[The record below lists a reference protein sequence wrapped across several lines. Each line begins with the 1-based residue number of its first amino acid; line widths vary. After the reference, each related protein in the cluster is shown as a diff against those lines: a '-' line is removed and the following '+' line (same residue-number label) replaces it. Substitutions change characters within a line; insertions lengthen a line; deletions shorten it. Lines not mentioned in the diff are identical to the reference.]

1 MEGHL
6 KGSRLNLVIR
16 ANSVELHDNGAT
28 QDSIVKSVKI
38 QKGDVETALKECYI
52 FLNENKS
59 LQTDINLSIPNEHIK
74 FFIKH
79 IDGKGDEDN
88 INLVAENFLK
98 NEKNIDIST
107 ILYNIVGTGDL
118 LEISVINREQLLE
131 AITFIEKIGFK
142 IVNAVG
148 NFDDHKRSFV
158 FDTKLEFEEKSR
170 FGEVAPSEIVLA
182 VIKFASSITS
192 KMFSTNSWINFRASR
207 SFPIFGIALIATIT
221 LALAY
226 FDRFSKNETLV
237 NSEILIEKKVTTKK
251 EKKKT
256 EKEILKPVNVFL
268 LSQKINFLPNQDNSS
283 TELARRSDE
292 YKSTILPAKLANKS
306 LASKSIHWQSEDLI
320 KADQSELKINSPNLQ
335 IVGRYDTDFFTR
347 SSQDK
352 LLISNYEARYTNDPL
367 VNFSSNFSLT
377 LDNEAAYSRPD
388 LNLRSPLNE
397 IDIIKLPKVEFD
409 TSKNT
414 PLTNDKKI
422 QKTPPSRLMAIDAWE
437 KKKFDRMAA
446 NFQIIFDNKLPA
458 RPRIRPNKY
467 PFEIKEI
474 PKEYARPRVRPDGI
488 EELAANSQIFS
499 DSQLGQSIKPKVR
512 PKFRKRIVVS
522 DYSEEG
528 DEASVTG
535 TISNAATKKS
545 IVKLA
550 TQKNAINKR
559 ELNVLSIYSRGSEK
573 RAIVLF
579 PTGQTKLVKV
589 GDRLDGGR
597 VAAIGTTEIRYI
609 KGGNNLVL
617 KIPQG

>member
-16 ANSVELHDNGAT
+16 ANSVELHDNSAT
-28 QDSIVKSVKI
+28 HDSVVKSVKI

-52 FLNENKS
+52 FLNENKN
-59 LQTDINLSIPNEHIK
+59 LRTDINLSIPNEHIK
-74 FFIKH
+74 FFIKNL
-79 IDGKGDEDN
+79 DRKDDEDN
-88 INLVAENFLK
+88 VNLIAEYFLK
-98 NEKNIDIST
+98 NEKNIDVST
-107 ILYNIVGTGDL
+107 ILYNIIRTGNL

-142 IVNAVG
+142 VINAVG
-148 NFDDHKRSFV
+148 NFEDHKRSFV
-158 FDTKLEFEEKSR
+158 FDTKLEFEGKSR
-170 FGEVAPSEIVLA
+170 FGALA
-182 VIKFASSITS
+182 HSKIILAGIKFANSITS
-192 KMFSTNSWINFRASR
+192 KIFNTNFWINFRTIRGFS
-207 SFPIFGIALIATIT
+207 IYGIALIATIT

-226 FDRFSKNETLV
+226 FDRSFENETLV
-237 NSEILIEKKVTTKK
+237 NSEIQIEKAVISR
-251 EKKKT
+251 
-256 EKEILKPVNVFL
+256 KEIKTPLNVVL
-268 LSQKINFLPNQDNSS
+268 SSQKLNFSTNQDHTS
-283 TELARRSDE
+283 TELARIANE

-352 LLISNYEARYTNDPL
+352 LLISNYEAKYTNDPS
-367 VNFSSNFSLT
+367 VNFSSDFSLT

-388 LNLRSPLNE
+388 LNLRSPLNKTE
-397 IDIIKLPKVEFD
+397 IIKLPKEEFD

-414 PLTNDKKI
+414 SLTNDKKI
-422 QKTPPSRLMAIDAWE
+422 QKTPPSRLMAIDALE

-458 RPRIRPNKY
+458 RPKIRPNKY
-467 PFEIKEI
+467 PFEIKET
-474 PKEYARPRVRPDGI
+474 PQEYARPRVRPDEI

-512 PKFRKRIVVS
+512 PKFRKRIVAS

-559 ELNVLSIYSRGSEK
+559 KLNVLSIYSRGSEK

-617 KIPQG
+617 KIPKG

>member
-16 ANSVELHDNGAT
+16 ANSVELHDNSAT
-28 QDSIVKSVKI
+28 HDSVVKSVKI

-52 FLNENKS
+52 FLNENKN
-59 LQTDINLSIPNEHIK
+59 LRTDINLSIPNEHIK
-74 FFIKH
+74 FFIKNL
-79 IDGKGDEDN
+79 DRKDDEDN
-88 INLVAENFLK
+88 VKLIAEYFLK
-98 NEKNIDIST
+98 NEKNIDVST
-107 ILYNIVGTGDL
+107 ILYNIIRTGNL

-142 IVNAVG
+142 VINAVG
-148 NFDDHKRSFV
+148 NFEDHKRSFV
-158 FDTKLEFEEKSR
+158 FDTKLEFEGKSR
-170 FGEVAPSEIVLA
+170 FGALAHSKIIPA
-182 VIKFASSITS
+182 VIKFANSITS
-192 KMFSTNSWINFRASR
+192 KIVNTNFWINFRTVRGFS
-207 SFPIFGIALIATIT
+207 IFGIALIATIT

-226 FDRFSKNETLV
+226 FDRSFENETLV
-237 NSEILIEKKVTTKK
+237 NSELQIEKAVITR
-251 EKKKT
+251 
-256 EKEILKPVNVFL
+256 KEIKTPLSVVL
-268 LSQKINFLPNQDNSS
+268 LSQKINFPTNQDHTS
-283 TELARRSDE
+283 TELARVANE

-306 LASKSIHWQSEDLI
+306 LASKLIHWQSEDLI

-422 QKTPPSRLMAIDAWE
+422 QKTPPSRLMAIDALE

-458 RPRIRPNKY
+458 RPKIRPNKY
-467 PFEIKEI
+467 PFEIKET
-474 PKEYARPRVRPDGI
+474 PQEYARPRVRPDEI

-512 PKFRKRIVVS
+512 PKFRKRIVAS

-559 ELNVLSIYSRGSEK
+559 KLNVLSIYSRGSEK

>member
-16 ANSVELHDNGAT
+16 ANSVELHDNSAT
-28 QDSIVKSVKI
+28 HDSVVKSVKI

-52 FLNENKS
+52 FLNENKN
-59 LQTDINLSIPNEHIK
+59 LRTDINLSIPNEHIK
-74 FFIKH
+74 FFIKNL
-79 IDGKGDEDN
+79 DRKDDEDN
-88 INLVAENFLK
+88 VKLIAEYFLK
-98 NEKNIDIST
+98 NEKNIDVST
-107 ILYNIVGTGDL
+107 ILYNIIRTGNL

-142 IVNAVG
+142 VINAVG
-148 NFDDHKRSFV
+148 NFEDHKRSFV
-158 FDTKLEFEEKSR
+158 FDTKLEFEGKSR
-170 FGEVAPSEIVLA
+170 FGALAHSNIIPA
-182 VIKFASSITS
+182 VIKFANSITS
-192 KMFSTNSWINFRASR
+192 KIINTNFWINFRTVRGFS
-207 SFPIFGIALIATIT
+207 IFGIALIATIT

-226 FDRFSKNETLV
+226 FDRSFENETLV
-237 NSEILIEKKVTTKK
+237 NSELQIEKAVITR
-251 EKKKT
+251 
-256 EKEILKPVNVFL
+256 KEIKTPLSVVL
-268 LSQKINFLPNQDNSS
+268 LSQKINFPTNQDHTS
-283 TELARRSDE
+283 TELARVANE
-292 YKSTILPAKLANKS
+292 YKSTFLPAKLANKS
-306 LASKSIHWQSEDLI
+306 LTSKLIHWQSEDLI

-422 QKTPPSRLMAIDAWE
+422 QKTPPSRLMAIDALE

-458 RPRIRPNKY
+458 RPKIRPNKY
-467 PFEIKEI
+467 PFEIKET
-474 PKEYARPRVRPDGI
+474 PQEYARPRVRPDEI

-512 PKFRKRIVVS
+512 PKFRKRIVAS

-559 ELNVLSIYSRGSEK
+559 KLNVLSIYSRGSEK

>member
-16 ANSVELHDNGAT
+16 ANSVELHDNSAT
-28 QDSIVKSVKI
+28 HDSVVKSVKI

-52 FLNENKS
+52 FLNENKN
-59 LQTDINLSIPNEHIK
+59 LRTDINLSIPNEHIK
-74 FFIKH
+74 FFIKNL
-79 IDGKGDEDN
+79 DRKDDEDN
-88 INLVAENFLK
+88 VKLIAEYFLK
-98 NEKNIDIST
+98 NEKNIDVST
-107 ILYNIVGTGDL
+107 ILYNIIRTGNL

-142 IVNAVG
+142 VINAVG
-148 NFDDHKRSFV
+148 NFEDHKRSFV
-158 FDTKLEFEEKSR
+158 FDTKLEFEGKSR
-170 FGEVAPSEIVLA
+170 FGALAHSKIIPA
-182 VIKFASSITS
+182 VIKFANSITS
-192 KMFSTNSWINFRASR
+192 KIVNTNFWINFRTVRGFS
-207 SFPIFGIALIATIT
+207 IFGIALIATIT

-226 FDRFSKNETLV
+226 FDRSFENKTLV
-237 NSEILIEKKVTTKK
+237 NSELQIEKAVITR
-251 EKKKT
+251 
-256 EKEILKPVNVFL
+256 KEIKTPLSVVL
-268 LSQKINFLPNQDNSS
+268 LSQKINFPTNQDHTS
-283 TELARRSDE
+283 TELARVANE

-306 LASKSIHWQSEDLI
+306 LASKLIHWQSEDLI

-335 IVGRYDTDFFTR
+335 IVGRSDTDFLTR
-347 SSQDK
+347 SSQNK
-352 LLISNYEARYTNDPL
+352 LIISNYEARYTNDPS

-422 QKTPPSRLMAIDAWE
+422 QKTPPSRLMAIDALE

-446 NFQIIFDNKLPA
+446 NFQLIFDNKLPA
-458 RPRIRPNKY
+458 RPKIRPNKY
-467 PFEIKEI
+467 PFEIKET
-474 PKEYARPRVRPDGI
+474 PQEYARPRVRPDEI

-512 PKFRKRIVVS
+512 PKFRKRIVAS

-559 ELNVLSIYSRGSEK
+559 KLNVLSIYSRGSEK

>member
-1 MEGHL
+1 L

-16 ANSVELHDNGAT
+16 ANSVELHDNSAT
-28 QDSIVKSVKI
+28 HDSAIKSVKI

-52 FLNENKS
+52 FLNENKN
-59 LQTDINLSIPNEHIK
+59 LRTDINLSIPNEHIK
-74 FFIKH
+74 FFIKNL
-79 IDGKGDEDN
+79 DRKDDEDN
-88 INLVAENFLK
+88 VKLIAEYFLK
-98 NEKNIDIST
+98 NEKNIDVST
-107 ILYNIVGTGDL
+107 ILYNIIRTGNL

-142 IVNAVG
+142 VINAVG
-148 NFDDHKRSFV
+148 NFEDHKRSFV
-158 FDTKLEFEEKSR
+158 FDTKLEFEGKSR
-170 FGEVAPSEIVLA
+170 FGALA
-182 VIKFASSITS
+182 HSKIILAGIKFANSITS
-192 KMFSTNSWINFRASR
+192 KIFNTNFWINFRTIRGFS
-207 SFPIFGIALIATIT
+207 IYGIALIATIT

-226 FDRFSKNETLV
+226 FDRSFENETLV
-237 NSEILIEKKVTTKK
+237 NSEIQIEKAVISR
-251 EKKKT
+251 
-256 EKEILKPVNVFL
+256 KEIKTPLNVVL
-268 LSQKINFLPNQDNSS
+268 SSQKLNFSTNQDHTS
-283 TELARRSDE
+283 TELARIANE

-352 LLISNYEARYTNDPL
+352 LLISNYEAKYTNDPS
-367 VNFSSNFSLT
+367 VNFSSDFSLT

-388 LNLRSPLNE
+388 LNLRSLLNKTE
-397 IDIIKLPKVEFD
+397 IIKLPKEEFD

-414 PLTNDKKI
+414 SLTNDKKI
-422 QKTPPSRLMAIDAWE
+422 QKTPPSRLMAIDASE

-458 RPRIRPNKY
+458 RPKIRPNKY
-467 PFEIKEI
+467 PFEIKET
-474 PKEYARPRVRPDGI
+474 PQEYARPKVRPNEI

-512 PKFRKRIVVS
+512 PKFRKRIVAS

-559 ELNVLSIYSRGSEK
+559 KLNVLSIYSRGSEK

>member
-16 ANSVELHDNGAT
+16 ANSVELHDNSAT
-28 QDSIVKSVKI
+28 HDSVVKSVKI

-52 FLNENKS
+52 FLNENKN
-59 LQTDINLSIPNEHIK
+59 LRTDINLSIPNEHIK
-74 FFIKH
+74 FFIKNL
-79 IDGKGDEDN
+79 DRKDDEDN
-88 INLVAENFLK
+88 VKLIAEYFLK
-98 NEKNIDIST
+98 NEKNIDVST
-107 ILYNIVGTGDL
+107 ILYNIIRTGNL

-142 IVNAVG
+142 VINAVG
-148 NFDDHKRSFV
+148 NFEDHKRSFV
-158 FDTKLEFEEKSR
+158 FDTKLEFEGKSR
-170 FGEVAPSEIVLA
+170 FGALAHSKIIPA
-182 VIKFASSITS
+182 VIKFANSITS
-192 KMFSTNSWINFRASR
+192 KIINTNFWINFRTVRGFS
-207 SFPIFGIALIATIT
+207 IFGIALIATIT

-226 FDRFSKNETLV
+226 FDRSFENETLV
-237 NSEILIEKKVTTKK
+237 NSELQIEKAVITR
-251 EKKKT
+251 
-256 EKEILKPVNVFL
+256 KEIKTPLSVVL
-268 LSQKINFLPNQDNSS
+268 LSQKINFPTNQDHTS
-283 TELARRSDE
+283 TELARVANE
-292 YKSTILPAKLANKS
+292 YKSTFLPAKLANKS
-306 LASKSIHWQSEDLI
+306 LTSKLIHWQSEDLI

-422 QKTPPSRLMAIDAWE
+422 QKTPPSRLMAIDALE

-458 RPRIRPNKY
+458 RPKIRPNKY
-467 PFEIKEI
+467 PFEIKET
-474 PKEYARPRVRPDGI
+474 PQEYARPRVRPDEI

-512 PKFRKRIVVS
+512 PKFRKRIVAS

-559 ELNVLSIYSRGSEK
+559 KLNVLSIYSRGSEK

>member
-1 MEGHL
+1 M
-6 KGSRLNLVIR
+6 
-16 ANSVELHDNGAT
+16 ELHDNGAT
-28 QDSIVKSVKI
+28 ADGVVKSVKI
-38 QKGDVETALKECYI
+38 QKGDVETALRECYI
-52 FLNENKS
+52 FLNENKR
-59 LQTDINLSIPNEHIK
+59 LNTDINLSIPNEHIK

-79 IDGKGDEDN
+79 MDGKGDEDN
-88 INLVAENFLK
+88 VNLIAENFLK

-107 ILYNIVGTGDL
+107 ILYNIVRTGDL

-142 IVNAVG
+142 VVNAVG

-158 FDTKLEFEEKSR
+158 FDTKLEFKGKSK
-170 FGEVAPSEIVLA
+170 FKEVAPSEIVLA
-182 VIKFASSITS
+182 VIKFANSIIS
-192 KMFSTNSWINFRASR
+192 KIFNTNFWINFQTVRGFS
-207 SFPIFGIALIATIT
+207 IFGIALIATIT

-226 FDRFSKNETLV
+226 FDRSFKKDTLV
-237 NSEILIEKKVTTKK
+237 NLEIQ
-251 EKKKT
+251 T
-256 EKEILKPVNVFL
+256 EKAVINRKEIKTPLNIFL
-268 LSQKINFLPNQDNSS
+268 LSQKINLPTNQDQTS

-320 KADQSELKINSPNLQ
+320 KADQSELKISSANLQ
-335 IVGRYDTDFFTR
+335 IVDRYDTDFFTR

-352 LLISNYEARYTNDPL
+352 LLISNYEARYTNDPS
-367 VNFSSNFSLT
+367 VNFLSNSSLI
-377 LDNEAAYSRPD
+377 LDIEASYSRPD
-388 LNLRSPLNE
+388 LNLRPPLNE
-397 IDIIKLPKVEFD
+397 IEIIKLPKVEFN

-414 PLTNDKKI
+414 FLTNDKKT
-422 QKTPPSRLMAIDAWE
+422 QKTLPSRLIAIDALE
-437 KKKFDRMAA
+437 KKKFDSMAA
-446 NFQIIFDNKLPA
+446 NFQIIFDRKLPA

-467 PFEIKEI
+467 PFEIKEV
-474 PKEYARPRVRPDGI
+474 PQEYARPRVRPDEI

-512 PKFRKRIVVS
+512 PEFRKSIVAS

-535 TISNAATKKS
+535 TISSAATKKS

-559 ELNVLSIYSRGSEK
+559 KLNVLSIYSRGSEK

-617 KIPQG
+617 KIPHG

>member
-16 ANSVELHDNGAT
+16 ANSVELHDNSAT
-28 QDSIVKSVKI
+28 HDSVVKSVKI

-52 FLNENKS
+52 FLNKNKN
-59 LQTDINLSIPNEHIK
+59 LRTDINLSIPNEHIK
-74 FFIKH
+74 FFIKNL
-79 IDGKGDEDN
+79 DRKDDEDN
-88 INLVAENFLK
+88 VKLIAEYFLK
-98 NEKNIDIST
+98 NEKNIDVST
-107 ILYNIVGTGDL
+107 ILYNIIRTGNL

-142 IVNAVG
+142 VINAVG
-148 NFDDHKRSFV
+148 NFEDHKRSFV
-158 FDTKLEFEEKSR
+158 FDTKLEFEGKSR
-170 FGEVAPSEIVLA
+170 FGALAHSKIIPA
-182 VIKFASSITS
+182 VIKFANSITS
-192 KMFSTNSWINFRASR
+192 KIVNTNFWINFRTVRGFS
-207 SFPIFGIALIATIT
+207 IFGIALIATIT

-226 FDRFSKNETLV
+226 FDRSLENETLV
-237 NSEILIEKKVTTKK
+237 NSELQIEKAVITR
-251 EKKKT
+251 
-256 EKEILKPVNVFL
+256 KEIKTPLSVVL
-268 LSQKINFLPNQDNSS
+268 LSQKINFPTNQDHTS
-283 TELARRSDE
+283 TELARVANE

-306 LASKSIHWQSEDLI
+306 LASKLFHWQSEDLI

-422 QKTPPSRLMAIDAWE
+422 QKTPPSRLMAIDALE

-458 RPRIRPNKY
+458 RPKIRPNKY
-467 PFEIKEI
+467 PFEIKET
-474 PKEYARPRVRPDGI
+474 PQEYARPRVRPDEI

-512 PKFRKRIVVS
+512 PKFRKRIVAS

-559 ELNVLSIYSRGSEK
+559 KLNVLSIYSRGSEK

>member
-1 MEGHL
+1 MSYYKYLYSGKEKPKPKAEPDKTYIYLISG
-6 KGSRLNLVIR
+6 LVILFLILGLVYYLR
-16 ANSVELHDNGAT
+16 GLTES
-28 QDSIVKSVKI
+28 DS
-38 QKGDVETALKECYI
+38 
-52 FLNENKS
+52 
-59 LQTDINLSIPNEHIK
+59 
-74 FFIKH
+74 
-79 IDGKGDEDN
+79 
-88 INLVAENFLK
+88 LK
-98 NEKNIDIST
+98 NEKNIDVSA
-107 ILYNIVGTGDL
+107 ILYNIIRTGNL

-142 IVNAVG
+142 VINAVG
-148 NFDDHKRSFV
+148 NFEDHKRSFV
-158 FDTKLEFEEKSR
+158 FDTKLEFEGKSR
-170 FGEVAPSEIVLA
+170 FGALAHSKIIPA
-182 VIKFASSITS
+182 VIKFANSITS
-192 KMFSTNSWINFRASR
+192 KIVNTNFWINFRTVRGFS
-207 SFPIFGIALIATIT
+207 IFGIALIATIT

-226 FDRFSKNETLV
+226 FDRSFENETLV
-237 NSEILIEKKVTTKK
+237 NSEIQIEKAVISR
-251 EKKKT
+251 
-256 EKEILKPVNVFL
+256 KEIKTPLNVVL
-268 LSQKINFLPNQDNSS
+268 SSQKLNFSTNQDHAS
-283 TELARRSDE
+283 TELARIANE

-377 LDNEAAYSRPD
+377 LYNEAAYSRPD

-422 QKTPPSRLMAIDAWE
+422 QKTPPSRLMAIDALE

-458 RPRIRPNKY
+458 RPKIRPNKY
-467 PFEIKEI
+467 PFEIKET
-474 PKEYARPRVRPDGI
+474 PQEYARPRVRPDEI

-512 PKFRKRIVVS
+512 PKFRKRIVAS

-559 ELNVLSIYSRGSEK
+559 KLNVLSIYSRGSEK

>member
-16 ANSVELHDNGAT
+16 ANSVELHDNSAT
-28 QDSIVKSVKI
+28 HDSVVKSVKI
-38 QKGDVETALKECYI
+38 QKGDVKTALKECYI
-52 FLNENKS
+52 FLNENRN
-59 LQTDINLSIPNEHIK
+59 LRTDINLSIPNEHIK
-74 FFIKH
+74 FFIKNL
-79 IDGKGDEDN
+79 DRKDDEDN
-88 INLVAENFLK
+88 VNLIAQYFLK
-98 NEKNIDIST
+98 NEKNIDVST
-107 ILYNIVGTGDL
+107 ILYNIIRTGNL

-142 IVNAVG
+142 VINAVG
-148 NFDDHKRSFV
+148 NFEDHKRSFV
-158 FDTKLEFEEKSR
+158 FDTKLEFEGKSR
-170 FGEVAPSEIVLA
+170 FGALAHSKIIPA
-182 VIKFASSITS
+182 VIKFANSITS
-192 KMFSTNSWINFRASR
+192 KIVNTNFWINFRTVRGFS
-207 SFPIFGIALIATIT
+207 IFGIALIATIT

-226 FDRFSKNETLV
+226 FDRSFENETLV
-237 NSEILIEKKVTTKK
+237 NSELQIEKAVITR
-251 EKKKT
+251 
-256 EKEILKPVNVFL
+256 KEIKTPLSVVL
-268 LSQKINFLPNQDNSS
+268 LSQKINFPTNQDHTS
-283 TELARRSDE
+283 TELARVANE

-306 LASKSIHWQSEDLI
+306 LASKLIHWQSEDLI

-422 QKTPPSRLMAIDAWE
+422 QKTPPSRLMAIDALE

-458 RPRIRPNKY
+458 RPKIRPNKY
-467 PFEIKEI
+467 PFEIKET
-474 PKEYARPRVRPDGI
+474 PQEYARPRVRPDEI

-512 PKFRKRIVVS
+512 PKFRKRIVAS

-559 ELNVLSIYSRGSEK
+559 KLNVLSIYSRGSEK